1 MTRAMRR
8 RARTLPGAAQRGF
21 TLFELL
27 IALVLIG
34 LVTSMAVLGIRTE
47 SPGERQQREAQR
59 LLARMDLAREEA
71 VMRAQSLGL
80 RLEDGGYR
88 FVQQVGEQW
97 QPLQGRALTPHELP
111 DGLRLQADIEGR
123 DIVLGGSGDDDA
135 EEARDRPQIF
145 FLAGG
150 EVIPTFQLT
159 LISADTMTEYR
170 VHPGAR
176 RWLALSRDDL

>member
-1 MTRAMRR
+1 MTRFPRPR
-8 RARTLPGAAQRGF
+8 SRTRLVGPARGF

-34 LVTSMAVLGIRTE
+34 LVTSMAVLNLRTE

-80 RLEDGGYR
+80 RLEDGRYR
-88 FVQQVGEQW
+88 FVQLVDEQW

-111 DGLRLQADIEGR
+111 AGVRLEADIEGR
-123 DIVLGGSGDDDA
+123 DIVLGGGDEEQA
-135 EEARDRPQIF
+135 EDQPQIY

-150 EVIPTFQLT
+150 EVIPTFQLR
-159 LISADTMTEYR
+159 LSSAETMAEYR
-170 VHPGAR
+170 IHPGER
-176 RWLALSRDDL
+176 RWLVLSRDEL

>member
-1 MTRAMRR
+1 MKRSSRR
-8 RARTLPGAAQRGF
+8 PTSTRGF

-27 IALVLIG
+27 IVLVLIG

-88 FVQQVGEQW
+88 FVQLVGEQW
-97 QPLQGRALTPHELP
+97 QPLQGRALPPHELP
-111 DGLRLQADIEGR
+111 KGQRLEVDLEGQ
-123 DIVLGGSGDDDA
+123 DIVLGRAGDE
-135 EEARDRPQIF
+135 EEAERADHRPQIF

-150 EVIPTFQLT
+150 EVIPTFQLR
-159 LISADTMTEYR
+159 LISAETMTEYR
-170 VHPGAR
+170 VHPSER